1 MREGIEAVVAFV
13 MVIAL
18 MVTMMAVS
26 ALPVV
31 MALVAAKWLGLL

>member
-1 MREGIEAVVAFV
+1 MKGAITAVVSFV
-13 MVIAL
+13 MAIAL